1 MVEKKAGG
9 GRVSP
14 RLTIVALIIVFA
26 IIIIVIASN
35 AEENSD
41 IDWSHAVSQ
50 GAAMTASFVWVLIS
64 LMVVKDRRAFYPAAI
79 GFSLLFL
86 GFFADFT
93 DEFVQ
98 PPAIFLFIEKFGLF
112 AGMFTASIG
121 IYSWA
126 RAIQTTRSD
135 VEKMVE
141 QRTLVLGRANA
152 AMSATF
158 NKKDQAL
165 QDVNRRTRNNL
176 QLIESLLRMQ
186 MRSTGNEHER
196 DILKNLHNRINSI
209 GLIHSLLNQSD
220 EMRVPAQEYFKM
232 LVSNIIST
240 FEIDTNRVQCMCE
253 IADVSLSSDNCTLC
267 GIIANELV
275 TNSLKHAF
283 PDERKG
289 QITVSLSGSVRRY
302 VLAISDNGMG
312 LPVKIDIP
320 KSRTL
325 GFRLV
330 NAWVRQM
337 KGSVSVEREE
347 GTAIRIS
354 FRDEKAQ

>member
-176 QLIESLLRMQ
+176 QLIESLLRM
-186 MRSTGNEHER
+186 
-196 DILKNLHNRINSI
+196 
-209 GLIHSLLNQSD
+209 
-220 EMRVPAQEYFKM
+220 
-232 LVSNIIST
+232 
-240 FEIDTNRVQCMCE
+240 
-253 IADVSLSSDNCTLC
+253 
-267 GIIANELV
+267 
-275 TNSLKHAF
+275 
-283 PDERKG
+283 
-289 QITVSLSGSVRRY
+289 
-302 VLAISDNGMG
+302 
-312 LPVKIDIP
+312 
-320 KSRTL
+320 
-325 GFRLV
+325 
-330 NAWVRQM
+330 
-337 KGSVSVEREE
+337 
-347 GTAIRIS
+347 
-354 FRDEKAQ
+354 